1 MTSRWPRVLPRS
13 LFGRLMLILLCGL
26 AAAQLLTFG
35 LLWYERTRASQSM
48 MAAYLARDVA
58 SSIAILERVPP
69 QERAS
74 WLQRLDRRN
83 YRYRLGTIPAG
94 KEQAGELDPT
104 IAASLA
110 AVLGP
115 AYRIGIDASPDDG
128 RPRLR
133 LQLHDGTPLAIEL
146 NPASMP
152 LAEWLPALL
161 AAQLALIVLS
171 CLLAV
176 RIATRPLAQLAQA
189 AEAISPE
196 SAAQPVAEHGPA
208 EVAKAA
214 RSFNAMQARIAQHLQ
229 ERTRILA
236 AISHDLQTPVTRMR
250 LRTELMEESAER
262 SKWQADLDAMQSLI
276 QEGIAYARSAH
287 AATEQPMQ
295 VDIDALLHAL
305 AADYQD
311 AGQAVELHGA
321 AHRKLTTRPQ
331 ALRRIVSNL
340 VDNALKFAGS
350 ADIEVTAA
358 DGRISIAVLDRGPGI
373 PEHEQAAVLQPFYR
387 LESSRNP
394 ETGGSGLGLAIAQQL
409 SAALGG
415 ELTIA
420 NRKGGGLRA
429 SLDLPLPALP
439 EKQA

>member
-1 MTSRWPRVLPRS
+1 MTGRRLRLLPGS

-26 AAAQLLTFG
+26 AAAQTLTFG

-48 MAAYLARDVA
+48 MLGYLARDVA

-69 QERAS
+69 EERAA
-74 WLQRLDRRN
+74 WLERLDRRN
-83 YRYRLGTIPAG
+83 YRYRLGAVPDG
-94 KEQAGELDPT
+94 KGQASELDQA

-110 AVLGP
+110 GVLGP
-115 AYRIGIDASPDDG
+115 AYRIDIDAAPGDG
-128 RPRLR
+128 RHRLGLR
-133 LQLHDGTPLAIEL
+133 LHDGTPVAIEL

-152 LAEWLPALL
+152 LAEWFPALL
-161 AAQLALIVLS
+161 AAQLALIILS
-171 CLLAV
+171 CWIAV

-189 AEAISPE
+189 AQAIAPDR
-196 SAAQPVAEHGPA
+196 SAEPVPEHGPA

-295 VDIDALLHAL
+295 VDLDALLQAL

-311 AGQAVELHGA
+311 AGQAVVLHGA
-321 AHRKLTTRPQ
+321 VQRQLKTRPQ

-350 ADIEVTAA
+350 AAIEVAA
-358 DGRISIAVLDRGPGI
+358 TDERISITVLDRGPGI
-373 PEHEQAAVLQPFYR
+373 PEHELAAVLQPFYR
-387 LESSRNP
+387 LENSRNP

-409 SAALGG
+409 GAALGG
-415 ELTIA
+415 VLSIA
-420 NRKGGGLRA
+420 NRDGGGLKAR
-429 SLDLPLPALP
+429 LELPLPAP
-439 EKQA
+439 

>member
-1 MTSRWPRVLPRS
+1 MTGRWLRLLPGS

-48 MAAYLARDVA
+48 MLDYLAKDVA
-58 SSIAILERVPP
+58 SSIAILERLPP
-69 QERAS
+69 QEQAS

-83 YRYRLGTIPAG
+83 YRYRLGPIPEG
-94 KEQAGELDPT
+94 KDQAGELDHA

-110 AVLGP
+110 GVLGP
-115 AYRIGIDASPDDG
+115 AYRIDVDAAPGDE

-133 LQLHDGTPLAIEL
+133 LQLHDGTPLAVEL
-146 NPASMP
+146 NPSPMP
-152 LAEWLPALL
+152 LAQWLPALL
-161 AAQLALIVLS
+161 AVQLALIILS
-171 CLLAV
+171 CWLAV
-176 RIATRPLAQLAQA
+176 RIATRPLAQLARA
-189 AEAISPE
+189 AEAVSPD
-196 SAAQPVAEHGPA
+196 SPAQPVAERGPV

-287 AATEQPMQ
+287 AAAEQPMP

-311 AGQAVELHGA
+311 SGQAVELHGA

-350 ADIEVTAA
+350 AEIEVSTT
-358 DGRISIAVLDRGPGI
+358 DERLTIAVLDRGPGI
-373 PEHEQAAVLQPFYR
+373 AEHEQAAVLQPFYR
-387 LESSRNP
+387 LENSRNP

-409 SAALGG
+409 GAALGG
-415 ELTIA
+415 SLA
-420 NRKGGGLRA
+420 LGNREGGGLRA
-429 SLDLPLPALP
+429 SLELPLPALQGT
-439 EKQA
+439 QA